1 MAAPSKLG
9 KDALLDIVT
18 EGYKAGIGPKIL
30 GKLTGYSSRT
40 IERYAS
46 TLDLHLGS
54 GHRAVVPNPV
64 PRGFLMAMA
73 RAGLAMDKTD
83 T

>member
-9 KDALLDIVT
+9 KDLLIDLVT
-18 EGYKAGIGPKIL
+18 EGYKAGIGPTIL
-30 GKLTGYSSRT
+30 ARLTGYSGRT
-40 IERYAS
+40 IERYAN
-46 TLDLHLGS
+46 TLGLHLGS

-83 T
+83 I